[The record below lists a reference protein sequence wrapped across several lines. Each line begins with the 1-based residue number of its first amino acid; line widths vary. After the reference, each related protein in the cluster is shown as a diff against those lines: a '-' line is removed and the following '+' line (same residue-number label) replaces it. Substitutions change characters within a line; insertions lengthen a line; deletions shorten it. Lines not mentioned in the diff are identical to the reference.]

1 MLRTRHLQE
10 EQWDQ
15 ILPEALH
22 AVRSLFCT
30 ATSQTLHERFLCL
43 ERRSILG
50 RSLPACLLTP
60 GPVLMKR
67 FIRNKSEPLVD
78 RVELLSAN
86 PHFVFIRC
94 ADGQETSVST
104 RNIAPCPSFA
114 EQEPSCETVY
124 QQDTCIEQSSGSSHA
139 AVDRENFT
147 DTFLNKTEAVAVRG
161 SSDEPLTTSLQ
172 VQTNMPPDLHRRFLA
187 LAGRQGCGN
196 TSDAGLTMNGL
207 QDNFKICIAY

>member
-161 SSDEPLTTSLQ
+161 SSGEPDNQPSAPDEHASRPSPEVL
-172 VQTNMPPDLHRRFLA
+172 VF
-187 LAGRQGCGN
+187 AGLQGCRN
-196 TSDAGLTMNGL
+196 PSDVGLTMNGL
-207 QDNFKICIAY
+207 HHNCKI

>member
-161 SSDEPLTTSLQ
+161 SSDEPDNQPSA
-172 VQTNMPPDLHRRFLA
+172 PDEHASRPSPEVLVF
-187 LAGRQGCGN
+187 AGLQGCRN
-196 TSDAGLTMNGL
+196 PSDVGLTMNGL
-207 QDNFKICIAY
+207 HHNCKI